1 MGVWVRLRLSSM
13 AFLNS
18 ADWATMFA
26 VCEVLVAGLLVRG
39 SVVFSVGTVVGRN
52 KKVSGMPNDVIC
64 TPPVDRARVVGPGP
78 RGYWSSQK

>member
-1 MGVWVRLRLSSM
+1 MEWTKLLAMWRGGAVALLDVLLTSRSSSLVGVWVRLRLSSM

-26 VCEVLVAGLLVRG
+26 VICLGLLVRG

-52 KKVSGMPNDVIC
+52 
-64 TPPVDRARVVGPGP
+64 
-78 RGYWSSQK
+78 